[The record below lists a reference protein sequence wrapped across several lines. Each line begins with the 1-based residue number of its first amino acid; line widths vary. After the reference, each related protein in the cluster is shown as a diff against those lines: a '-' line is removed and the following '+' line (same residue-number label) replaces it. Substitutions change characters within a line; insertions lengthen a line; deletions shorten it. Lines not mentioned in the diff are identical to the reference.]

1 MYNQFNHGGD
11 NMKNEENTDRNLM
24 SENATLRNNAKNARK
39 EGLTKGIWIT
49 AIISFILLIATG
61 IIAYSIY
68 NRDHNKQLG
77 LMGDQKYSFTLQ
89 LTARDSTIN
98 DWLLTFDQIE
108 KDLSIIKQKENMI
121 TLKSS
126 DVEFSKER
134 KEQILEDIRYIN
146 TLLDDNK
153 KKIATLSAQLKKSGG
168 EIKGFQ
174 NMIATL
180 EASLEQYENE
190 IAVLKTALVERNFEI
205 EQLNNQKADL
215 QVTVTQQIERI
226 SSQTDEMNKAYLAYG
241 TYKDLKEK
249 GLISKEGGFLG
260 LGKRENLIEDFSDS
274 LFAQINI
281 TEMKTIPVNSRNAK
295 LITEHPTGS
304 YEMIPEGDNKIASI
318 EIKDPDQFWKI
329 SKYAVVEIIK

>member
-1 MYNQFNHGGD
+1 
-11 NMKNEENTDRNLM
+11 MKNEENTDRNLM
-24 SENATLRNNAKNARK
+24 TENATLRNNAKNARK

-77 LMGDQKYSFTLQ
+77 LMEDQKYSFTLQ

-168 EIKGFQ
+168 EIKGLQ

-190 IAVLKTALVERNFEI
+190 IAVLKTALVERDFEI

>member
-1 MYNQFNHGGD
+1 
-11 NMKNEENTDRNLM
+11 MKNEENTDRNLM
-24 SENATLRNNAKNARK
+24 SENATLRNNAKNTRK

-77 LMGDQKYSFTLQ
+77 LMEDQKYSFTLQ

-168 EIKGFQ
+168 EIKGLQ

-190 IAVLKTALVERNFEI
+190 IAVLKTALVERDFEI